1 MRQSCLVDLLDR
13 GTIHDWGEEKGIFH
27 KSVAKR
33 TSELLMK
40 ATAEHH
46 RWLALLVYALADK
59 KTSRGKHLRV
69 RGTSREH
76 VQGVGLELAG
86 SDR

>member
-13 GTIHDWGEEKGIFH
+13 GTIHDWGEEKGVFH

-40 ATAEHH
+40 ATAEH
-46 RWLALLVYALADK
+46 RRSRALLIYALADK
-59 KTSRGKHLRV
+59 KTSRGKHLRM
-69 RGTSREH
+69 RGASREH
-76 VQGVGLELAG
+76 ML
-86 SDR
+86 